1 MVTWM
6 GYAVAVA
13 SLTAIGALSLEKL
26 CEQTGLPR
34 RFGWLAGLSLALLV
48 PLTASP
54 PAPGGSDTLGPA
66 AGTVPPGVQH
76 RPPAA
81 SPVPATI
88 VEPVH
93 TADARVAANSAGRAA
108 LALWGLASVA
118 ALLLICAV
126 PAAAALAR
134 RSWERRRIAG
144 EDVYVSRR
152 FGPALVGVARPA
164 IVIPRWVVRLGDAIA
179 ATVVTH
185 EREHAR
191 ARDHLALLHAGIVV
205 ALMPWNPAV
214 WWMFLRLRTA
224 VEIDCDHRVLASG
237 VHPAEYGDL
246 LLGIGSGRPARP
258 FSALAMASSGS
269 MLERRLKAMRNQGS
283 RVCNSTLVLLG
294 CLALGAVAAACG
306 MSAPTAIVPAVNSV
320 LEEAAPAADESPED
334 VNARV
339 VRTRR
344 ETGGLRDTPLS
355 GEGGVLIRGVNRLP
369 SVQLTARSAARDPLV
384 VVDGV
389 PLAGGLETLLAAE
402 PLDIGTAGY
411 FGHPPR
417 RLVEEFGGAAHRGIV
432 FINTQRSPSREGRQ
446 P

>member
-6 GYAVAVA
+6 AYAVAVA
-13 SLTAIGALSLEKL
+13 ALLAIGALSLEKL

-54 PAPGGSDTLGPA
+54 PAPGGSGELVPA
-66 AGTVPPGVQH
+66 AATVPPRVQH
-76 RPPAA
+76 RPPPA

-88 VEPVH
+88 VEPNH
-93 TADARVAANSAGRAA
+93 NADARVPASSTGRAA
-108 LALWGLASVA
+108 LALWGLASAA
-118 ALLLICAV
+118 ALILVFAV
-126 PAAAALAR
+126 LAAAALAR
-134 RSWERRRIAG
+134 RSWDRQRIAG
-144 EDVYVSRR
+144 EHVYVSRR

-164 IVIPRWVVRLGDAIA
+164 IVIPRWVVRLGDAVA

-224 VEIDCDHRVLASG
+224 VEIDCDRRVLASG
-237 VHPAEYGDL
+237 VHPAEYGHL

-269 MLERRLKAMRNQGS
+269 MLERRLKAMRNRGS
-283 RVCNSTLVLLG
+283 RVCNFTLALLG

-334 VNARV
+334 VNAGV
-339 VRTRR
+339 VRTQR

-369 SVQLTARSAARDPLV
+369 NVQLTARSAARDPLV

-402 PLDIGTAGY
+402 PLDIGTVGY
-411 FGHPPR
+411 FGHPSR
-417 RLVEEFGGAAHRGIV
+417 RFAEEFGDAAHRGIV
-432 FINTQRSPSREGRQ
+432 FINTQRSPSREDRQ